1 MAANDKETIAL
12 HQRNGVNSSTA
23 YEIPLNDLKSMME
36 NRGKDTVTQIHQK
49 YGDVD
54 GLCKLLKTS
63 PTRGKWC
70 NSNLVHLISFL

>member
-12 HQRNGVNSSTA
+12 HQRNGVSSSTA
-23 YEIPLNDLKSMME
+23 YEVPLQDLKTLME
-36 NRGKDTVTQIHQK
+36 NRGKDTVTQIQQK

-70 NSNLVHLISFL
+70 SMKIL